1 MSCPKCG
8 SHDIS
13 IMAGEPIMF
22 LCKKCGNQWP
32 ASIPRPGYVKVG
44 ETQYHWTEV
53 EATKEK
59 MITIAGELLRSGSS
73 ASDVVDKVAGL
84 NSISKLLPREEVE
97 RIVKIAISIYGTG
110 GGQL

>member
-1 MSCPKCG
+1 
-8 SHDIS
+8 
-13 IMAGEPIMF
+13 MF

-44 ETQYHWTEV
+44 EAQYHWTEV

-59 MITIAGELLRSGSS
+59 MITIAGELLRSGSP

-84 NSISKLLPREEVE
+84 NSISKLFPREEVE
-97 RIVKIAISIYGTG
+97 RIVKIAINIYGAG
-110 GGQL
+110 GEQ